1 MPLTA
6 ESDIEVSYRSEDGVE
21 ALDEASTQ
29 LLAALNPA
37 SGGRV
42 KRKFSIDL
50 PTLESL
56 GLSRDEYQSFPE
68 EMLIKKI
75 KKEVEIKGVIHCKA
89 VFADGSSVMMP
100 YTQLAHYG
108 NWGEAYA
115 DFVNQDGTLPGATSS
130 EEIVS
135 GRDTSASSLRGRQGS
150 GKATTPR
157 NVGSFSRSGQRVE
170 LNSPGQ
176 VSQGDNNSPAP
187 VAGGRQLRKRNLSLL
202 AKQRKSMREAEGIE
216 SSEDEDANKAIGSR
230 NPTKGGGRRT
240 RSTGI
245 SRVQMLPYG
254 YDDDD
259 ELIVSDLMPPPGRRR
274 RGLVSL
280 KRRNAT
286 EAGYGSSDYGNDN
299 PPERRSGR
307 TTGRK
312 NMYREP
318 DPNAD
323 DDFMDIDTVAK
334 PKKPQVVR
342 AKEVFPSLDKHGDFA
357 RFHDRTCDTCL
368 DRGTSKSR
376 GILVYCQGCS
386 YTYHQL
392 CLGHRATREHLV
404 TRVAGENHVLQ
415 CKRCIGRARLKRSTA
430 PCLDKCT
437 ACRIT
442 GESCQ
447 PFSDLRNKST
457 QKKDASTNASAET
470 SDVEVDPE
478 RLYNPENVLF
488 RCRGCRRAWHFN
500 HLPAT
505 AESVGKPSA
514 KNRLEEYSREWKC
527 DLCQEHREK
536 ATIILA
542 WRPSDKQARQMKP
555 ELIDY
560 TDFAEDEREY
570 LVKFAKQSY
579 FHCIWLP
586 GAWVSGAFPLLHTG
600 FMKRGPKLCM
610 TTEEAVPEE
619 WLRIEICLDVEYD
632 SYVPVGNDAEL
643 DLLRITD
650 VTKAYVKFRGLGYE
664 EAVWEQPPKESEEE
678 RWEEWK
684 QAYGDYIHGFYVR
697 STRGIL
703 DRIKKARSLN
713 FDQKLVKKMQPEY
726 VKGGTLMDYQMEG
739 LNWLY
744 YKWWKGQNAVLADEM
759 GLGKTIQVISFLSV
773 LLEDHNVWPFLIVVP
788 NSTVPNWKREIQR
801 WLPNMRVVAYPSVDT
816 ARKLSKKYEMF
827 HPGTT
832 ELKCHVVVTSYNS
845 PVSDAKTLR
854 PIRWQALIVD
864 EGQRLKNDRSQFYT
878 EMAKYHTGFKLLMT
892 GTPLQNNPR
901 ELFNLLQFL
910 DPKVQAAEMEEEFG
924 ELTKENVPTLHAMIR
939 PYFLRRTKG
948 MVLDLPPMTEII
960 VPVSMTNVQ
969 RKLYKSILTKD
980 TALIK
985 SILAKHGKG
994 KLKLTERTKLNNLLM
1009 QLRKCLCHPFLYNE
1023 DIEEQDVDPETAHKN
1038 LVDAGSKLE
1047 LLSLLLP
1054 KLKERGH
1061 RVLMFTQF
1069 LGMLDILED
1078 FLFALDLKYQRLDGG
1093 VSTLERQKRIDSFN
1107 APDSKYFAFMLS
1119 TRAGGVGINLAT
1131 ADTVIILDPDF
1142 NPHQDIQA
1150 LSRAHRIGQTK
1161 RVQVFHLV
1169 TRDTAEEKIIQIGK
1183 KKLSLDHLIIEKMDA
1198 TEEEEV
1204 DVESILKFGARAL
1217 FEDEGEASEARRI
1230 RYDDDSVDKLLERV
1244 ATEEPTVA
1252 EKDGANTG
1260 ETAFSFARVWANDTS
1275 VLEEGFGQEQEEE
1288 APLGFWDKV
1297 LKEREE
1303 EARLEAASKAEEL
1316 GRGRRNK
1323 KVDYR
1328 MGLDFSSKRGPGA
1341 TSDTD
1346 FHDSS
1351 GPESDSEE
1359 ERAGSEVSDK
1369 PINAN
1374 HTQNLGPQ
1382 TTPIIPQTPMEFAL
1396 PDSNHLAVPR
1406 PPPPY
1411 VPPPSRHIPIAQP
1424 PYLPYPPSAPFNS
1437 APIGNLH
1444 PLQSTQHVFGAP
1456 PAPAMPRSS
1465 MAQMIPAAPVAP
1477 IAPMVLPPL
1486 HVFHTAPGPAAMP
1499 HPDLNGKCLACGN
1512 PHSPGQCP
1520 LRYIPVQHCQL
1531 CSTAHLPGI
1540 NTCPHLSSET
1550 QVNEMLMA
1558 VNLSP
1563 EIPAL
1568 TADAKQLLRERKGEI
1583 KLKKK
1588 EVARRRQASMNNAPS
1603 ANGY

>member
-6 ESDIEVSYRSEDGVE
+6 ESDIEVSYHSENGVE
-21 ALDEASTQ
+21 TPDEASTQ

-42 KRKFSIDL
+42 KRKFAIDP

-56 GLSRDEYQSFPE
+56 GFSRDDYQSFPE

-89 VFADGSSVMMP
+89 IFADGSGVMMP
-100 YTQLAHYG
+100 YTQLARYD

-115 DFVNQDGTLPGATSS
+115 DFVNQDGTLLGATSS
-130 EEIVS
+130 EETGS
-135 GRDTSASSLRGRQGS
+135 GRDTSASSLQGRQGS
-150 GKATTPR
+150 GKTTTPR
-157 NVGSFSRSGQRVE
+157 NVGSSSRSGQRVE
-170 LNSPGQ
+170 LNSLDQ

-187 VAGGRQLRKRNLSLL
+187 VAEGRQLRKRNLSLL
-202 AKQRKSMREAEGIE
+202 VKQRKSMREAEGIE

-230 NPTKGGGRRT
+230 NPAKGGGRRT

-245 SRVQMLPYG
+245 SKVRMLPYG

-259 ELIVSDLMPPPGRRR
+259 ELIVSDLKPPPGRRR

-280 KRRNAT
+280 NRRNVT
-286 EAGYGSSDYGNDN
+286 EAGYGSSDYDNGN

-342 AKEVFPSLDKHGDFA
+342 AKEVFPYLDKHGDFA

-368 DRGTSKSR
+368 NHGTSKSR

-392 CLGHRATREHLV
+392 CLGHRANREHLI

-437 ACRIT
+437 ACHIT
-442 GESCQ
+442 GKSCPPLFGSREQ
-447 PFSDLRNKST
+447 VW
-457 QKKDASTNASAET
+457 QKKEASANASAET
-470 SDVEVDPE
+470 STVRVDPE
-478 RLYNPENVLF
+478 RLYNPENITANHHEGAGE
-488 RCRGCRRAWHFN
+488 RGILTIYL
-500 HLPAT
+500 LPL
-505 AESVGKPSA
+505 
-514 KNRLEEYSREWKC
+514 RWRC
-527 DLCQEHREK
+527 DLCQEYREK
-536 ATIILA
+536 ANIILA

-643 DLLRITD
+643 DLSRITD

-664 EAVWEQPPKESEEE
+664 EAVWEQPPNESEEE

-726 VKGGTLMDYQMEG
+726 IKGGTLMDYQMEG

-801 WLPNMRVVAYPSVDT
+801 WLPNMRVVAYPSVDI

-832 ELKCHVVVTSYNS
+832 DLKCHVVVTSYNS

-960 VPVSMTNVQ
+960 
-969 RKLYKSILTKD
+969 SILTKD

-1054 KLKERGH
+1054 KLKEKGH

-1351 GPESDSEE
+1351 GPESDSEG
-1359 ERAGSEVSDK
+1359 ERAGSELSDK
-1369 PINAN
+1369 LINAN

-1396 PDSNHLAVPR
+1396 PGSNHLA
-1406 PPPPY
+1406 
-1411 VPPPSRHIPIAQP
+1411 IP
-1424 PYLPYPPSAPFNS
+1424 
-1437 APIGNLH
+1437 H
-1444 PLQSTQHVFGAP
+1444 
-1456 PAPAMPRSS
+1456 
-1465 MAQMIPAAPVAP
+1465 
-1477 IAPMVLPPL
+1477 
-1486 HVFHTAPGPAAMP
+1486 
-1499 HPDLNGKCLACGN
+1499 LNGKCLACGN

-1520 LRYIPVQHCQL
+1520 LRDIPVQHCQL

>member
-6 ESDIEVSYRSEDGVE
+6 ESDIEMSYHSENGVE
-21 ALDEASTQ
+21 APDEASAQ
-29 LLAALNPA
+29 LLAALSPA
-37 SGGRV
+37 PAGRI
-42 KRKFSIDL
+42 KRKFAIDL

-56 GLSRDEYQSFPE
+56 GLNRDDYQSFPE
-68 EMLIKKI
+68 ERLITRI
-75 KKEVEIKGVIHCKA
+75 KEEVEIKGVIHCKA
-89 VFADGSSVMMP
+89 NFADGSRVMMP
-100 YTQLAHYG
+100 YTQLTRYD
-108 NWGEAYA
+108 NWEKAYA
-115 DFVNQDGTLPGATSS
+115 DFVSQGGTLRGAMGSEETSS
-130 EEIVS
+130 
-135 GRDTSASSLRGRQGS
+135 GPDTSASSLRGRRGPGEAVTLRNFGS
-150 GKATTPR
+150 P
-157 NVGSFSRSGQRVE
+157 SRSGQRVE
-170 LNSPGQ
+170 SNSSDQPPQ
-176 VSQGDNNSPAP
+176 ADNNSSAPPAQ
-187 VAGGRQLRKRNLSLL
+187 GRQLRKRNLSLL
-202 AKQRKSMREAEGIE
+202 AKQRKSMQEAEGIE
-216 SSEDEDANKAIGSR
+216 SSEDEDTNKATKSR

-240 RSTGI
+240 RSTGL
-245 SRVQMLPYG
+245 SKAQMLPYG

-259 ELIVSDLMPPPGRRR
+259 LIVSDLKPPPGRRR

-280 KRRNAT
+280 TRRNAT
-286 EAGYGSSDYGNDN
+286 GAGYVSSDYANDD

-318 DPNAD
+318 DPNAFD

-334 PKKPQVVR
+334 PKKPQIVR
-342 AKEVFPSLDKHGDFA
+342 AKEIFPSLDKHGDFA

-368 DRGTSKSR
+368 DHGTSKSR

-392 CLGHRATREHLV
+392 CLGHRNNREHLI
-404 TRVAGENHVLQ
+404 TKVAGENHVLQ
-415 CKRCIGRARLKRSTA
+415 CKRCIGKARLKRPTA
-430 PCLDKCT
+430 PYLDKCT

-442 GESCQ
+442 GRSCQ
-447 PFSDLRNKST
+447 PFSNLKNKST
-457 QKKDASTNASAET
+457 QKKDASANASAET

-478 RLYNPENVLF
+478 RLYAPENVLF

-500 HLPAT
+500 HLPAS

-514 KNRLEEYSREWKC
+514 KNRLEEYSREWRC

-536 ATIILA
+536 VDVILA

-560 TDFAEDEREY
+560 TDFVEDEREY
-570 LVKFAKQSY
+570 LAKFAKQSY

-600 FMKRGPKLCM
+600 FMKKGPKLCI
-610 TTEEAVPEE
+610 TTEEAIPEE

-650 VTKAYVKFRGLGYE
+650 VTRAYVKFRGLGYE
-664 EAVWEQPPKESEEE
+664 EAAWEQPPKENEKE

-684 QAYGDYIHGFYVR
+684 QAYGDYVHGFYVR
-697 STRGIL
+697 GARGIL
-703 DRIKKARSLN
+703 DRMKKARSLN
-713 FDQKLVKKMQPEY
+713 FDQKLVKKKQPEY
-726 VKGGTLMDYQMEG
+726 IKGGTLMDYQMEG

-773 LLEDHNVWPFLIVVP
+773 LLEEHNVWPFLIVVP

-816 ARKLSKKYEMF
+816 ARRLSKKYEMF

-878 EMAKYHTGFKLLMT
+878 EMAKYHAGFKLLMT

-1023 DIEEQDVDPETAHKN
+1023 DIEEQNVDPETAHKN

-1107 APDSKYFAFMLS
+1107 APNSEYFAFMLS

-1230 RYDDDSVDKLLERV
+1230 RYDDDSVDKLLEKV
-1244 ATEEPTVA
+1244 STEEPTVA
-1252 EKDGANTG
+1252 EKDGTNTG

-1303 EARLEAASKAEEL
+1303 EARLEAASKAEEF

-1328 MGLDFSSKRGPGA
+1328 MGFDFSSKRGPEA

-1346 FHDSS
+1346 FHDSP

-1359 ERAGSEVSDK
+1359 DRAGSEVSDK
-1369 PINAN
+1369 LLNAN
-1374 HTQNLGPQ
+1374 HSQNLGPQ
-1382 TTPIIPQTPMEFAL
+1382 ITPIIPQIPTELAFRG
-1396 PDSNHLAVPR
+1396 SNHMAVPR

-1411 VPPPSRHIPIAQP
+1411 PPHPSRHIPITQP
-1424 PYLPYPPSAPFNS
+1424 PYPPHPPSALFDR
-1437 APIGNLH
+1437 APIGNSH
-1444 PLQSTQHVFGAP
+1444 PLQSTQHVYGVPTAP
-1456 PAPAMPRSS
+1456 GMPSRP
-1465 MAQMIPAAPVAP
+1465 MVQMIPAAPVAP
-1477 IAPMVLPPL
+1477 VAPMVPPPL
-1486 HVFHTAPGPAAMP
+1486 HVFHTAPGSVTMSYSDPS
-1499 HPDLNGKCLACGN
+1499 GKCLACGN
-1512 PHSPGQCP
+1512 SHPPGQCP
-1520 LRYIPVQHCQL
+1520 LRGVPVQRCQL
-1531 CSTAHLPGI
+1531 CSIAHFPGI
-1540 NTCPHLSSET
+1540 NACPHLSSET

-1563 EIPAL
+1563 EMPAL
-1568 TADAKQLLRERKGEI
+1568 TAGAKQLLRERKGEI
-1583 KLKKK
+1583 KLKK
-1588 EVARRRQASMNNAPS
+1588 EVARRQASMNSAPP

>member
-1 MPLTA
+1 MPLSA
-6 ESDIEVSYRSEDGVE
+6 DSDIEMSDHSENGPE
-21 ALDEASTQ
+21 ALDEPSPT
-29 LLAALNPA
+29 PDD
-37 SGGRV
+37 RV
-42 KRKFSIDL
+42 KRNFAIDP

-56 GLSRDEYQSFPE
+56 GFDRDDYQSFPKE
-68 EMLIKKI
+68 RFIKKI
-75 KKEVEIKGVIHCKA
+75 KGEKEIKGVVHCNA
-89 VFADGSSVMMP
+89 NLADGSRVLMP
-100 YTQLAHYG
+100 FTQLSHYDG
-108 NWGEAYA
+108 WEEAYA
-115 DFVNQDGTLPGATSS
+115 DFINQDGNSPDATSS
-130 EEIVS
+130 EEAS
-135 GRDTSASSLRGRQGS
+135 SSRDTPASGLRGRQSSRETATSRNGGS
-150 GKATTPR
+150 TL
-157 NVGSFSRSGQRVE
+157 RSGRQIE
-170 LNSPGQ
+170 LNSPDQ
-176 VSQGDNNSPAP
+176 ALQGDNSSSASPAQ
-187 VAGGRQLRKRNLSLL
+187 GRQLRKRNLSLL
-202 AKQRKSMREAEGIE
+202 AKQRKAMQEAEAIE
-216 SSEDEDANKAIGSR
+216 SSEDDESNKVNNSR
-230 NPTKGGGRRT
+230 NPTKGGGRST
-240 RSTGI
+240 RSSGL
-245 SRVQMLPYG
+245 SKVQMLPFG
-254 YDDDD
+254 YDDD
-259 ELIVSDLMPPPGRRR
+259 ELIVSDLKPQPTRRR
-274 RGLVSL
+274 RGLVSS
-280 KRRNAT
+280 KRRNVT
-286 EAGYGSSDYGNDN
+286 EAGYESSDNDN
-299 PPERRSGR
+299 DSPPERRSGR

-323 DDFMDIDTVAK
+323 DDDFMDVDTVAK
-334 PKKPQVVR
+334 LKKPQVVR

-357 RFHDRTCDTCL
+357 RFHDRTCDACL
-368 DRGTSKSR
+368 DHGTSKTR
-376 GILVYCQGCS
+376 GIVVYCQGCS

-392 CLGHRATREHLV
+392 CLGNRNAREHLI
-404 TRVAGENHVLQ
+404 TKVADKDYVLQ
-415 CKRCIGRARLKRSTA
+415 CRRCIGRARLKKPTA
-430 PCLDKCT
+430 PYLDKCT

-442 GESCQ
+442 GKSCQ
-447 PFSDLRNKST
+447 PFSDLKNKST
-457 QKKDASTNASAET
+457 LKQDGSANASAET
-470 SDVEVDPE
+470 PEVMVDPE
-478 RLYNPENVLF
+478 RLYNPENILF
-488 RCRGCRRAWHFN
+488 RCRGCRRGWHFN

-505 AESVGKPSA
+505 AESTGKPSA
-514 KNRLEEYSREWKC
+514 KNRLEEYSREWRC
-527 DLCQEHREK
+527 DLCREHRERVDV
-536 ATIILA
+536 IIA
-542 WRPSDKQARQMKP
+542 WRPSDKQARQMQP
-555 ELIDY
+555 GLIDY
-560 TDFAEDEREY
+560 MDFVEDEREY

-586 GAWVSGAFPLLHTG
+586 GAWVSGAFPLLHSG
-600 FMKRGPKLCM
+600 FIKRGPRLYM
-610 TTEEAVPEE
+610 TAEEAIPEE

-632 SYVPVGNDAEL
+632 SYVPMGNDAEL

-664 EAVWEQPPKESEEE
+664 EVFWEEPPKENEKE

-684 QAYGDYIHGFYVR
+684 QAYGDYVHGFYVR

-713 FDQKLVKKMQPEY
+713 FDQKLVKKKQPEY
-726 VKGGTLMDYQMEG
+726 IKGGTLMDYQMEG

-773 LLEDHNVWPFLIVVP
+773 LLEEHNIWPFLIVVP

-801 WLPNMRVVAYPSVDT
+801 WVPNMRVIAYPSI
-816 ARKLSKKYEMF
+816 ASAQKLSKKYEMF
-827 HPGTT
+827 HSGTSD
-832 ELKCHVVVTSYNS
+832 LKCHVVVTSYNS
-845 PVSDAKTLR
+845 PVADAKTLR

-864 EGQRLKNDRSQFYT
+864 EGQRLKNDRSQFHT
-878 EMAKYHTGFKLLMT
+878 EMAKYNAGFKLLMT

-994 KLKLTERTKLNNLLM
+994 KIKLTERTKLNNLLM

-1023 DIEEQDVDPETAHKN
+1023 DIEEQNVDPETAHKN

-1078 FLFALDLKYQRLDGG
+1078 FLLALDLKYQRLDGG
-1093 VSTLERQKRIDSFN
+1093 VTTLERQKRIDSFN
-1107 APDSKYFAFMLS
+1107 APNSQYFAFMLS

-1244 ATEEPTVA
+1244 AIEEPTVA
-1252 EKDGANTG
+1252 EKDGTNTG

-1328 MGLDFSSKRGPGA
+1328 MGFDFSSKRGPEP

-1346 FHDSS
+1346 FHDSPD
-1351 GPESDSEE
+1351 PESDSEE
-1359 ERAGSEVSDK
+1359 DRAASGASDQYL
-1369 PINAN
+1369 NAS

-1382 TTPIIPQTPMEFAL
+1382 ITQIIPQVPMDLAL
-1396 PDSNHLAVPR
+1396 RGNNHTTMPR
-1406 PPPPY
+1406 HPPPY
-1411 VPPPSRHIPIAQP
+1411 VPNPSRHIPTAQP
-1424 PYLPYPPSAPFNS
+1424 PYAPHPPPASFNG
-1437 APIGNLH
+1437 APIGNFH
-1444 PLQSTQHVFGAP
+1444 PLQSTQYIYGIP
-1456 PAPAMPRSS
+1456 PAPVMSGRS

-1486 HVFHTAPGPAAMP
+1486 HVFNTAPGSVGMAYS
-1499 HPDLNGKCLACGN
+1499 DLNGKCLACGN
-1512 PHSPGQCP
+1512 PHTPGQCP
-1520 LRYIPVQHCQL
+1520 LRNIPVQPCQL
-1531 CSTAHLPGI
+1531 CSIAHLPGL

-1563 EIPAL
+1563 EMPAL

-1583 KLKKK
+1583 RLKKK
-1588 EVARRRQASMNNAPS
+1588 EVARKKQASVNSAPS
-1603 ANGY
+1603 ANGH